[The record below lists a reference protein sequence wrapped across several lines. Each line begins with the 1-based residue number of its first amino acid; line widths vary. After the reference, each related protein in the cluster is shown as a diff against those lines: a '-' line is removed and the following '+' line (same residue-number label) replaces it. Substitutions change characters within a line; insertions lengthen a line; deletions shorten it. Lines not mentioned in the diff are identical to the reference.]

1 MSCIFTRR
9 TAAALAVGLLLCSGV
24 LVSELFAD
32 ASSVRKLQGRLQ
44 KAVAAGDGGRAREVV
59 GLLADT
65 GELTAAK
72 TIVQAVVKTRKLGI
86 YDGALRALVRMKE
99 DKVRSWL
106 AKQSRRSKSWQER
119 YFLLDAISR
128 IDDPG
133 CREAI
138 GDAAAKEKNPRV
150 QDFAI
155 DLLSK
160 ARQPW
165 AVETL
170 IGLLESFSRK
180 KQLAPLA
187 QKVSEI
193 LSASTGHSIETAADW
208 RKWWEGAKSGFRFP
222 GDRKPSDSTGRTGVK
237 SVIERLKDRDEAHF
251 FGEMVAGDVIVVT
264 GKFDH
269 VENVLKKLAIPHQIV
284 ERTKLKDFVLK
295 PTSVVVFN
303 CHSEDVLSAEA
314 LEKVG
319 KFVSAGGYLFSSD
332 WELQNVLLKSF
343 PRTIGQGPKTGNEGM
358 EVGIEPSEKNQAHPY
373 LRDVFPRNPFKLEDF
388 KWKIDSVSAIVRV
401 PPGGKVLSLVESTE
415 LAKQYGGGAVAA
427 TFRYGRGSV
436 LHVLS
441 HFIAQRDASG
451 DGFALQ
457 QMLANFI
464 VEKQKWR
471 RKAKAKVKR

>member
-1 MSCIFTRR
+1 MNRIFTRR
-9 TAAALAVGLLLCSGV
+9 IPAALAVV
-24 LVSELFAD
+24 LVLFCGCLLSELFAD
-32 ASSVRKLQGRLQ
+32 AASVRKLQGRLQ
-44 KAVAAGDGGRAREVV
+44 KAAAAGDGAQAREVV

-72 TIVQAVVKTRKLGI
+72 TIVQAVVKTRKLGL
-86 YDGALRALVRMKE
+86 YDGALSALARMKD

-106 AKQSRRSKSWQER
+106 AKQSRRSKNWQER
-119 YFLLDAISR
+119 YFLLDAVSR

-133 CREAI
+133 CREAV
-138 GDAAAKEKNPRV
+138 GEAAAKDKMPRV
-150 QDFAI
+150 RDFAI
-155 DLLSK
+155 DLLGK

-187 QKVSEI
+187 QKVSTI

-208 RKWWEGAKSGFRFP
+208 RKWWEGAKTGFRFP
-222 GDRKPSDSTGRTGVK
+222 EDRDPSGSTGRTGVR
-237 SVIERLKDRDEAHF
+237 SVIDRLKDRDEAHF

-269 VENVLKKLAIPHQIV
+269 VENVLKKLAIPHQII
-284 ERTKLKDFVLK
+284 EREKLKDFVLK
-295 PTSVVVFN
+295 PTSVLVFN

-314 LEKVG
+314 LKKVG
-319 KFVSAGGYLFSSD
+319 KFVADGGYLFSSD

-343 PRTIGQGPKTGNEGM
+343 PRTIGQGPKTGNK
-358 EVGIEPSEKNQAHPY
+358 GIEVSIQPSEKNQAHPY
-373 LRDVFPRNPFKLEDF
+373 LRDVFPQNPFKLEDF

-401 PPGGKVLSLVESTE
+401 PPGGKVLSLVESAE
-415 LAKQYGGGAVAA
+415 LAKQYGGATVAA
-427 TFRYGRGSV
+427 TFRHGRGSI

-471 RKAKAKVKR
+471 RRAKAKR